1 MMIMMIY
8 KGFIFRDI
16 NFALEEDMGC
26 IYETWQGKK
35 KKLIIVSV
43 IQDVI

>member
-1 MMIMMIY
+1 MAASQEGLSSMMMIMMIY

-26 IYETWQGKK
+26 IYET
-35 KKLIIVSV
+35 
-43 IQDVI
+43 